1 MNRIEPRGPK
11 TAAST
16 SPSRHVFVRN
26 LVLPASIGIHRH
38 EQDHPQRVRVNLDL
52 AVDDEAPVHDAL
64 SDVVCYETITD
75 EVRAIVGGPH
85 NNLVETLAERVAEA
99 CLRDPRVAHARV
111 RIEKLDVWTDV
122 ESVGVEIERFNLSH
136 SKGFDDASA

>member
-52 AVDDEAPVHDAL
+52 AVDDEAPPAADAL
-64 SDVVCYETITD
+64 E
-75 EVRAIVGGPH
+75 AGGAAGGAA
-85 NNLVETLAERVAEA
+85 LACVNASTNSRCAFCSATCSLSA
-99 CLRDPRVAHARV
+99 CAY
-111 RIEKLDVWTDV
+111 T
-122 ESVGVEIERFNLSH
+122 
-136 SKGFDDASA
+136 